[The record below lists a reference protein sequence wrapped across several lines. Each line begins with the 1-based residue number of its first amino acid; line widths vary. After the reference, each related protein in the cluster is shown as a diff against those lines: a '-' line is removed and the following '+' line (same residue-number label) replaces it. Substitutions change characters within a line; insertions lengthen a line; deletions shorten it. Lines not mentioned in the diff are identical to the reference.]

1 MDKKRLIELLEALLS
16 AILDNKYILY
26 NYSGF
31 CHFIEINP
39 ISPDYNMLIMYI
51 KATMPVRNEAF
62 KFVMN
67 CNIYYF
73 DDEDYDN
80 LESILDWGW
89 PKYQWLERIAWLE
102 NEINE
107 LKKQVY
113 EKI

>member
-16 AILDNKYILY
+16 AILQKDRYDLDG
-26 NYSGF
+26 YSGF
-31 CHFIEINP
+31 CHFLN
-39 ISPDYNMLIMYI
+39 ISSEVVIWKNSDRNILHTYI

-89 PKYQWLERIAWLE
+89 PGYKWSERITWLE

-107 LKKQVY
+107 LKK
-113 EKI
+113 